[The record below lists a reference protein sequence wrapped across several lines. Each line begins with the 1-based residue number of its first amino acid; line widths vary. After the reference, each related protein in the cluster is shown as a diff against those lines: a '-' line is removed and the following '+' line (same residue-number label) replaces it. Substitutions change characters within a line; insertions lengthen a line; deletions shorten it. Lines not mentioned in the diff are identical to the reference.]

1 MKKKEIINFIFM
13 VFIPLIVNSIISFTI
28 KNDFQYIE
36 TLNRKII
43 IPPIVFIIVWSI
55 LYILMGLW
63 AYFYEKDYQNDK
75 TTLAI
80 YWFSLIVNMLFAPI
94 LFLGHLLYLALFD
107 VIALL
112 IMIMYLFIKTIIKN
126 KKYAYLLFPYCI
138 WLIMALTLMIDLIMH
153 N

>member
-1 MKKKEIINFIFM
+1 M

>member
-13 VFIPLIVNSIISFTI
+13 VFIPLMVNSIISFTI

-138 WLIMALTLMIDLIMH
+138 WLIMAFTLMIDLIMH

>member
-43 IPPIVFIIVWSI
+43 ISPIVFIIVWSI

-80 YWFSLIVNMLFAPI
+80 YWFSLIVNMLFVPI

-112 IMIMYLFIKTIIKN
+112 IMIMYLFIKTILKN

-138 WLIMALTLMIDLIMH
+138 WLIMALTLIIDLIMH